1 MSRRADEMNGAGAA
15 SRLSTGRLDATRQ
28 LLHPRQIR
36 DSMALARPPG
46 LRNSA
51 LAGLQAAFT
60 VAIALP
66 LVHLSP
72 WPHLIGYASLGSLVA
87 LFGRGAPQG
96 SRLRILAYSALLQT
110 GAVFVMSCA
119 AWLGLSQGALLAVL
133 ALCCGVFAFLMTM
146 APFGPPGALI
156 FAFAAGAAMGP
167 VADFSVVLERSA
179 ATAVVSALACAI
191 CALTEMLRRPAA
203 PAPTPATD
211 LSRNLKLRLLA
222 SSRLAIGAAAAA
234 FACQAVGAPHP
245 AWAAL
250 GAVAVMQGAHLHLTL
265 HRTLQRMAG
274 TVVGAVLVW
283 LVLTQQLS
291 VWTVIA
297 LLIALQFATEVV
309 IGSNYA
315 LGQIFVTPMALLM
328 SHLAAPHGNS
338 LAMPSE
344 RVLDTLV
351 GVVIGLG
358 FAILFSTFDDRE
370 HLARHHAERTAR

>member
-1 MSRRADEMNGAGAA
+1 MSTRPHELNEMEVSPRRP
-15 SRLSTGRLDATRQ
+15 GRIAATRQ
-28 LLHPRQIR
+28 LLHHRQIR
-36 DSMALARPPG
+36 DSMALAKPPG

-51 LAGLQAAFT
+51 LAGLQAALT

-72 WPHLIGYASLGSLVA
+72 WPHLIGFASLGSLVA
-87 LFGRGAPQG
+87 LFGRGAPER
-96 SRLRILAYSALLQT
+96 SRLRILLYSALLQT

-119 AWLGLSQGALLAVL
+119 AWLGLSQPALLALL
-133 ALCCGVFAFLMTM
+133 ALSCSVFAFLMTT

-167 VADFSVVLERSA
+167 VVDFGAVLERSA
-179 ATAVVSALACAI
+179 ATGLVSALACGI
-191 CALTEMLRRPAA
+191 CALTEMLRQPPTPA
-203 PAPTPATD
+203 PAPSSPGHI
-211 LSRNLKLRLLA
+211 LKLRLLA
-222 SSRLAIGAAAAA
+222 AGRLGIGAAAAA
-234 FACQAVGAPHP
+234 FACHAAGASHP

-265 HRTLQRMAG
+265 HRSLQRMAG
-274 TVVGAVLVW
+274 TAVGAVVVW
-283 LVLTQQLS
+283 LVLSQQPS
-291 VWTVIA
+291 VWTVVA

-309 IGSNYA
+309 IGANYA

-344 RVLDTLV
+344 RVLDTLL
-351 GVVIGLG
+351 GVLIGLG
-358 FAILFSTFDDRE
+358 FAVLFSTLDDRE